1 MEYSN
6 LRNLDASTPEVLR
19 NFFNQTA
26 VEVFFE
32 KHSTV
37 VGRKRI
43 ITIDKIIVGVV
54 VRDVLLLP
62 AGRTIRKAKNLPVTR
77 AWSAWMYL
85 NPTVQ
90 QRMTAQQLYPVM
102 PTTSRVE
109 GDFSLMSYRR
119 NAYCAAMTDFVL
131 EGIFTYA
138 KQYRALQ
145 DVANRF

>member
-62 AGRTIRKAKNLPVTR
+62 AGRTIRKAKNLP
-77 AWSAWMYL
+77 
-85 NPTVQ
+85 
-90 QRMTAQQLYPVM
+90 RMTAQQLYPVM